1 LVTGL
6 LQANGIIPKP
16 PPAQRKAAVSEE
28 VLDLTTDDDVKPEP
42 NNEEIDNAAR
52 KRMAALR
59 SKRSN
64 PGRESEAQPAK
75 RIKREKTYVGS
86 GEVIDLT

>member
-28 VLDLTTDDDVKPEP
+28 VLDLTKGDNIKPEP
-42 NNEEIDNAAR
+42 NDDGIDNATQ
-52 KRMAALR
+52 KRTAALR

-75 RIKREKTYVGS
+75 RIKREKTFVGS

>member
-1 LVTGL
+1 MLTGL

-16 PPAQRKAAVSEE
+16 PPAKKRVAVSNE
-28 VLDLTTDDDVKPEP
+28 VLDLTTDDHVKPEP
-42 NNEEIDNAAR
+42 NDEEIDNAAQ

-64 PGRESEAQPAK
+64 PDREREAQPAK
-75 RIKREKTYVGS
+75 KIKREKTFVCS

>member
-1 LVTGL
+1 MLGL

-16 PPAQRKAAVSEE
+16 PPVKKRAAVSDE
-28 VLDLTTDDDVKPEP
+28 VLDLTTDDHVKPEP
-42 NNEEIDNAAR
+42 NDEEIDKAAQ
-52 KRMAALR
+52 KRTALR

-75 RIKREKTYVGS
+75 RIKREKTFVHS